1 MFPAKKVK
9 KSEKIDLNFALLC
22 FASKQKLLNRS
33 EAKNLNRKKAKKA
46 KKAKKVKKSEK
57 KKQKKRKNRLEF
69 RFALFR
75 FKAKITKVKRSKK
88 FEAKRS
94 EKR

>member
-1 MFPAKKVK
+1 
-9 KSEKIDLNFALLC
+9 LNFASLC

-33 EAKNLNRKKAKKA
+33 EAKNLKRKKAKKT
-46 KKAKKVKKSEK
+46 KKRKNSKKSEK
-57 KKQKKRKNRLEF
+57 SKKNRLEF
-69 RFALFR
+69 RFELFGLE
-75 FKAKITKVKRSKK
+75 AKITQVKRSKK